1 MSEERKVYVV
11 IIDNFVKVFEKLED
25 AEVFYKES
33 VEKLWHDFDFA
44 IENTDAT
51 EDDIW
56 HDMYVDE
63 VYDEEELVGWQIE
76 DYGPGAREW
85 TLLYNNAMDDEIQE
99 YKWRLIKG
107 TLQ

>member
-11 IIDNFVKVFEKLED
+11 LDGDFAKVFEKLED

-33 VEKLWHDFDFA
+33 VERLWHAFDFA

-56 HDMYVDE
+56 HDMYFDE
-63 VYDEEELVGWQIE
+63 VYDEEALVGWQIE
-76 DYGPGAREW
+76 DYGPGARGW
-85 TLLYNNAMDDEIQE
+85 TLLYNNAMDDGIQE
-99 YKWRLIKG
+99 YRFRLIES